1 MIDSRHLKRLLLG
14 AAVLLLVSAGLAV
27 ALGAPGA
34 FAGGLIL
41 GFLLGAVPFLSWS
54 WIVARAMGS
63 TRGRILAVVI
73 LALKLALYSGA
84 LYLGVTREMVSP
96 VGVMVGMTGAAS
108 VLVLGSLWTSA
119 APAKEVS

>member
-1 MIDSRHLKRLLLG
+1 MIDGRHLKRLLLG

-27 ALGAPGA
+27 ALGAPLS

-54 WIVARAMGS
+54 WIVARALGS
-63 TRGRILAVVI
+63 KRGRALAVAI

-84 LYLGVTREMVSP
+84 LYLGVSRELVSP
-96 VGVMVGMTGAAS
+96 VGVMIGMTGAAF
-108 VLVLGSLWTSA
+108 VLVLGSLWTST
-119 APAKEVS
+119 APAKEAS